1 MQLVFVFICQH
12 RLIKDFEE
20 LENKLQ
26 TKVVPKGQAIV
37 LVPSIELIVAAFLL
51 IAFLAAVLSTKLKIP
66 YTLILVL
73 TGVVITLVA
82 SLFTL
87 QGGSF
92 ENLISQLRSLCA
104 QLLQGGGG
112 GLFVGVVVPPL
123 IFEAMIHL
131 RASDLRAV
139 IKPSLALA
147 TVGVLIA
154 TGVGGLILWK
164 IVGLSPYVSFLFAAL
179 IAPTDTVTVLEVF
192 RRVKVPSKLSTLL
205 DTEAAFND
213 ATGIVLFTIILSTV
227 GLHQI
232 SVTQTVLNFGFTLGA
247 GVLIGLAIAFLGE
260 LLSSLIEDKV
270 AETILAVA
278 VVYGS
283 YALATGIGASGLI
296 AVAVAGLYFGNF
308 TMRSAMEPASK
319 ETVTTFWQ
327 IAAFLS
333 NSIAFLIIGFETN
346 IITLSQSVLLIAV
359 AYGAVTIARAATVYP
374 ILGIFNK
381 FGDKISAV
389 WSNVAMLGGVRGA
402 LSIALVATITTSAV
416 ISQGDINTIDTM
428 VLGVAFISIVFQV
441 PLLLNYVRK
450 RMPQTNTASEKEID
464 EQFES
469 MVAHM
474 EELRKLKTEGKISNE
489 EFTKRIDENK
499 KKLDELI
506 ATSPV
511 TVETRKII
519 RARAAA
525 LYNSF
530 PKRPKRKTNEK
541 ETKTKT
547 AKE

>member
-1 MQLVFVFICQH
+1 M
-12 RLIKDFEE
+12 
-20 LENKLQ
+20 
-26 TKVVPKGQAIV
+26 AV

-51 IAFLAAVLSTKLKIP
+51 MAFLAAVLSTRLKIP

-73 TGVVITLVA
+73 TGVVITVVA
-82 SLFTL
+82 SSFTL
-87 QGGSF
+87 AGGSF

-112 GLFVGVVVPPL
+112 GLFVGLVVPPL

-164 IVGLSPYVSFLFAAL
+164 VVGLSPDVSFLFAAL

-192 RRVKVPSKLSTLL
+192 RRVNVPSKLSTLL

-227 GLHQI
+227 GLQKVA
-232 SVTQTVLNFGFTLGA
+232 VTQIVLNFGFTLGA
-247 GVLIGLAIAFLGE
+247 GVLIGLAVAFLGE
-260 LLSSLIEDKV
+260 LLTSLIADRV

-319 ETVTTFWQ
+319 EAVTAFWQ
-327 IAAFLS
+327 IAAFLG

-346 IITLSQSVLLIAV
+346 IITLSQSVLLIAA
-359 AYGAVTIARAATVYP
+359 AYAAVTIARAATVYP
-374 ILGIFNK
+374 ILAVFNK
-381 FGDKISAV
+381 FGDKISSV
-389 WSNVAMLGGVRGA
+389 WRNVAMLGGVRGA

-416 ISQGDINTIDTM
+416 ISKGDINTINTM
-428 VLGVAFISIVFQV
+428 VLGVAFVSIVFQV
-441 PLLLNYVRK
+441 PLLFRYVRK
-450 RMPQTNTASEKEID
+450 KIPQTEVASETEID
-464 EQFES
+464 EQFNLIAS
-469 MVAHM
+469 HM
-474 EELRKLKTEGKISNE
+474 EEVRKLKSEGKISNE
-489 EFTKRIDENK
+489 EFTKKIEENK

-506 ATSPV
+506 ATSPI

-519 RARAAA
+519 LARASA
-525 LYNSF
+525 LYKSF
-530 PKRPKRKTNEK
+530 PKIPKRTNKDKNK
-541 ETKTKT
+541 ETKTET
-547 AKE
+547 TKE

>member
-1 MQLVFVFICQH
+1 MV
-12 RLIKDFEE
+12 
-20 LENKLQ
+20 
-26 TKVVPKGQAIV
+26 V

-51 IAFLAAVLSTKLKIP
+51 MAFLAAVLSTRLRIP
-66 YTLILVL
+66 YTLVLVL
-73 TGVVITLVA
+73 TGIAITVVA
-82 SLFTL
+82 SSFTL
-87 QGGSF
+87 EGGSF

-104 QLLQGGGG
+104 QLLEGGGG

-154 TGVGGLILWK
+154 TSVGGLILWK
-164 IVGLSPYVSFLFAAL
+164 GVGLSPYVSFLFAAL
-179 IAPTDTVTVLEVF
+179 IAPTDAVTVLEVF

-227 GLHQI
+227 GLQKVA
-232 SVTQTVLNFGFTLGA
+232 VTQTVLSFGFILGA
-247 GVLIGLAIAFLGE
+247 GVLIGLAVAFLGE
-260 LLSSLIEDKV
+260 VLTSLIADRV

-308 TMRSAMEPASK
+308 TMRSAMETASK
-319 ETVTTFWQ
+319 EAVTTFWQ
-327 IAAFLS
+327 IAAFLG

-346 IITLSQSVLLIAV
+346 IITLSQSVLIIV
-359 AYGAVTIARAATVYP
+359 AAYAAVTLARAATVYP
-374 ILGIFNK
+374 ILAVFNK
-381 FGDKISAV
+381 FGDKISVV
-389 WSNVAMLGGVRGA
+389 WRNIAMLGGVRGA

-416 ISQGDINTIDTM
+416 ISKGDINTINTM

-441 PLLLNYVRK
+441 PLLFRYVRK
-450 RMPQTNTASEKEID
+450 KIPQTDTVSETKID
-464 EQFES
+464 EQFNLIAS
-469 MVAHM
+469 HM
-474 EELRKLKTEGKISNE
+474 EEVRKLKSEGKISNE
-489 EFTKRIDENK
+489 EFTKRIEENK

-506 ATSPV
+506 ATSPI

-519 RARAAA
+519 LARASA

-530 PKRPKRKTNEK
+530 PKMPKRKTKDKNK
-541 ETKTKT
+541 EAKTKT
-547 AKE
+547 TKD

>member
-1 MQLVFVFICQH
+1 MV
-12 RLIKDFEE
+12 
-20 LENKLQ
+20 
-26 TKVVPKGQAIV
+26 V

-51 IAFLAAVLSTKLKIP
+51 MAFLAAVLSTRLRIP
-66 YTLILVL
+66 YTLVLVL
-73 TGVVITLVA
+73 TGIAITVVA
-82 SLFTL
+82 SSFTL
-87 QGGSF
+87 EGGSF

-104 QLLQGGGG
+104 QLLEGGGG

-154 TGVGGLILWK
+154 TSVGGLILWK
-164 IVGLSPYVSFLFAAL
+164 GVGLSPYVSFLFAAL
-179 IAPTDTVTVLEVF
+179 IAPTDAVTVLEVF

-227 GLHQI
+227 GLQKVA
-232 SVTQTVLNFGFTLGA
+232 VTQTVLSFGFILGA
-247 GVLIGLAIAFLGE
+247 GVLIGLAVAFLGE
-260 LLSSLIEDKV
+260 VLSSLIADRV

-308 TMRSAMEPASK
+308 TMRSAMETASK
-319 ETVTTFWQ
+319 EAVTTFWK
-327 IAAFLS
+327 IAAFLG

-346 IITLSQSVLLIAV
+346 IITLSQSVLIIV
-359 AYGAVTIARAATVYP
+359 AAYAAVTLARAATVYP
-374 ILGIFNK
+374 ILAVFNK
-381 FGDKISAV
+381 FGDKISVV
-389 WSNVAMLGGVRGA
+389 WRNIAMLGGVRGA

-416 ISQGDINTIDTM
+416 ISKGDINTINTM

-441 PLLLNYVRK
+441 PLLFRYVRK
-450 RMPQTNTASEKEID
+450 KIPQTDTVSETKID
-464 EQFES
+464 EQFNLIAS
-469 MVAHM
+469 HM
-474 EELRKLKTEGKISNE
+474 EEVRKLKSEGKISNE
-489 EFTKRIDENK
+489 EFTKRIEENK

-506 ATSPV
+506 ATSPI

-519 RARAAA
+519 LARASA

-530 PKRPKRKTNEK
+530 PKMPKRKTKDKNK
-541 ETKTKT
+541 EAKTKT
-547 AKE
+547 TKD

>member
-1 MQLVFVFICQH
+1 M
-12 RLIKDFEE
+12 
-20 LENKLQ
+20 
-26 TKVVPKGQAIV
+26 
-37 LVPSIELIVAAFLL
+37 
-51 IAFLAAVLSTKLKIP
+51 AFLAAVLSTRLKIP
-66 YTLILVL
+66 YTLVLVL
-73 TGVVITLVA
+73 TGVVITVVA
-82 SLFTL
+82 SSFTL
-87 QGGSF
+87 EGGSL

-112 GLFVGVVVPPL
+112 GLFVGFVVPPL

-154 TGVGGLILWK
+154 TGVGGLILWRV
-164 IVGLSPYVSFLFAAL
+164 VGLSPYVSFLFAAL

-227 GLHQI
+227 GLQKVA
-232 SVTQTVLNFGFTLGA
+232 VTQTVLSFGFTLGA
-247 GVLIGLAIAFLGE
+247 GVLIGLAVAFLGE
-260 LLSSLIEDKV
+260 VLTSLIADRV

-308 TMRSAMEPASK
+308 TMRSAMEPVSK
-319 ETVTTFWQ
+319 EAVTTFWQ
-327 IAAFLS
+327 IAAFLG

-346 IITLSQSVLLIAV
+346 IITLSQSVLIIAA
-359 AYGAVTIARAATVYP
+359 AYAAVTIARAATVYP
-374 ILGIFNK
+374 ILAVFNK
-381 FGDKISAV
+381 FGDKISGV
-389 WSNVAMLGGVRGA
+389 WRNIAMLGGARGA

-416 ISQGDINTIDTM
+416 ISKGDINTINTM

-441 PLLLNYVRK
+441 PLLFRYIK
-450 RMPQTNTASEKEID
+450 KKIPQTETVSETEID
-464 EQFES
+464 EQFELIS
-469 MVAHM
+469 SDM
-474 EELRKLKTEGKISNE
+474 EEVRKLKSEGKISNE
-489 EFTKRIDENK
+489 EFTKRIEENK
-499 KKLDELI
+499 KKLDEVI
-506 ATSPV
+506 ATSPI

-519 RARAAA
+519 LARASA

-530 PKRPKRKTNEK
+530 PKIPKRKTKDKNKES
-541 ETKTKT
+541 ETKTTKD
-547 AKE
+547 

>member
-1 MQLVFVFICQH
+1 V
-12 RLIKDFEE
+12 
-20 LENKLQ
+20 
-26 TKVVPKGQAIV
+26 AV

-51 IAFLAAVLSTKLKIP
+51 MAFLAAVLSTRLKIP

-73 TGVVITLVA
+73 TGVVITVVA
-82 SLFTL
+82 SSFTL
-87 QGGSF
+87 AGGSF

-112 GLFVGVVVPPL
+112 GLFVGLVVPPL

-164 IVGLSPYVSFLFAAL
+164 VVGLSPDVSFLFAAL

-192 RRVKVPSKLSTLL
+192 RRVNVPSKLSTLL

-227 GLHQI
+227 GLQKVA
-232 SVTQTVLNFGFTLGA
+232 VTQIVLNFGFTLGA
-247 GVLIGLAIAFLGE
+247 GVLIGLAVAFLGE
-260 LLSSLIEDKV
+260 LLTSLIADRV

-319 ETVTTFWQ
+319 EAVTAFWQ
-327 IAAFLS
+327 IAAFLG

-346 IITLSQSVLLIAV
+346 IITLSQSVLLIAA
-359 AYGAVTIARAATVYP
+359 AYAAVTIARAATVYP
-374 ILGIFNK
+374 ILAVFNK
-381 FGDKISAV
+381 FGDKISSV
-389 WSNVAMLGGVRGA
+389 WRNVAMLGGVRGA

-416 ISQGDINTIDTM
+416 ISKGDINTINTM
-428 VLGVAFISIVFQV
+428 VLGVAFVSIVFQV
-441 PLLLNYVRK
+441 PLLFRYVRK
-450 RMPQTNTASEKEID
+450 KIPQTEVASETEID
-464 EQFES
+464 EQFNLIAS
-469 MVAHM
+469 HM
-474 EELRKLKTEGKISNE
+474 EEVRKLKSEGKISNE
-489 EFTKRIDENK
+489 EFTKKIEENK

-506 ATSPV
+506 ATSPI

-519 RARAAA
+519 LARASA
-525 LYNSF
+525 LYKSF
-530 PKRPKRKTNEK
+530 PKIPKRTNKDKNK
-541 ETKTKT
+541 ETKTET
-547 AKE
+547 TKE

>member
-1 MQLVFVFICQH
+1 M
-12 RLIKDFEE
+12 
-20 LENKLQ
+20 
-26 TKVVPKGQAIV
+26 
-37 LVPSIELIVAAFLL
+37 AAFLL
-51 IAFLAAVLSTKLKIP
+51 VAFLAAVLSTRLKIP
-66 YTLILVL
+66 YTLVLVL
-73 TGVVITLVA
+73 TGVVITVVA
-82 SLFTL
+82 SSFTL

-92 ENLISQLRSLCA
+92 ETLISQLRSLCA
-104 QLLQGGGG
+104 QLLARGGG
-112 GLFVGVVVPPL
+112 GLFVGFVVPPL

-154 TGVGGLILWK
+154 TSVGGLILWK

-227 GLHQI
+227 GLQKVA
-232 SVTQTVLNFGFTLGA
+232 VTQTIFSFGFTLGA
-247 GVLIGLAIAFLGE
+247 GVLIGLAVAFLGE
-260 LLSSLIEDKV
+260 VLSSLIADKV

-327 IAAFLS
+327 IAAFLG
-333 NSIAFLIIGFETN
+333 NSIAFLIIGLETN
-346 IITLSQSVLLIAV
+346 IITLSQSVLLIV
-359 AYGAVTIARAATVYP
+359 AAYAAVTIARAATVYP
-374 ILGIFNK
+374 ILAVFNK

-389 WSNVAMLGGVRGA
+389 WRNIAMLGGVRGA

-416 ISQGDINTIDTM
+416 ISQGDINTINTM

-441 PLLLNYVRK
+441 PLLFRYVRK
-450 RMPQTNTASEKEID
+450 KIPQTDTVSETEID
-464 EQFES
+464 EQFDLIAS
-469 MVAHM
+469 HM
-474 EELRKLKTEGKISNE
+474 EELRKLKSEGKISNE
-489 EFTKRIDENK
+489 EFTKRIEENK

-519 RARAAA
+519 RARASA

-530 PKRPKRKTNEK
+530 PKMPKRKTKDKNKEANNETTK
-541 ETKTKT
+541 EQNDKPS
-547 AKE
+547 